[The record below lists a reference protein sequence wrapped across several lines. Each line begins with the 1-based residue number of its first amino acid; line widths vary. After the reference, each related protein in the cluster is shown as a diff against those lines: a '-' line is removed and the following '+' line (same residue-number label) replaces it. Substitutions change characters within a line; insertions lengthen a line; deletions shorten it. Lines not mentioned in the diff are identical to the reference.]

1 VTYSKQLIEINV
13 SSLLFFRWSSVL
25 LIIKSGNDRYHQVR
39 RVVEYPQQAQ
49 RELSP
54 NKKADG
60 VLGMIKAIGTSNFS
74 LEFSLKAWR
83 MNSISARIVSL
94 IK

>member
-1 VTYSKQLIEINV
+1 VTYSKQLIEINI

-25 LIIKSGNDRYHQVR
+25 SIMKSGNDRYHQVY
-39 RVVEYPQQAQ
+39 RVVEYLPQAR

-60 VLGMIKAIGTSNFS
+60 VLGMIKAIGTSNFAQK
-74 LEFSLKAWR
+74 FSLKAWR

>member
-1 VTYSKQLIEINV
+1 M
-13 SSLLFFRWSSVL
+13 
-25 LIIKSGNDRYHQVR
+25 KSGNNRYHQGL
-39 RVVEYPQQAQ
+39 RVVEYLPQAQ

-60 VLGMIKAIGTSNFS
+60 VLGMTKAIDTSN
-74 LEFSLKAWR
+74 LAQEFSLKVWH
-83 MNSISARIVSL
+83 MNSISARIVLL